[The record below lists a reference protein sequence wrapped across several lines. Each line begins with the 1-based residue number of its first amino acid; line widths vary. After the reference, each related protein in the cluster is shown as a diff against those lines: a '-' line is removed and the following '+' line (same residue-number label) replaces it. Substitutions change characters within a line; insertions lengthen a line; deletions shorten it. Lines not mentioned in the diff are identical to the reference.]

1 MLHVI
6 HSNGS
11 TVPGTPHNR
20 LTNGIDYLLV
30 LGGLL
35 YCLTAARAQKEQ
47 GSEPQQLLLWIKE
60 TKSNNGEH
68 NSTLH
73 EEENITQ
80 RYMMLDT
87 LDHPGVD
94 QWVISILFGINKWM
108 ILGHELERKTRGR
121 ERERGAEVSNR
132 QSWRRSP
139 PWFPPWCWW

>member
-6 HSNGS
+6 HGNGS
-11 TVPGTPHNR
+11 TVPGAPHNW

-35 YCLTAARAQKEQ
+35 YCLAAARAPKEQ
-47 GSEPQQLLLWIKE
+47 GSEPLQLLLWIKE

-80 RYMMLDT
+80 RYMNPTCCHKIAIHPLHGHQKHLRYMSSHLGYITSQET
-87 LDHPGVD
+87 L
-94 QWVISILFGINKWM
+94 NY
-108 ILGHELERKTRGR
+108 RKR
-121 ERERGAEVSNR
+121 
-132 QSWRRSP
+132 
-139 PWFPPWCWW
+139 